1 MGFPTQLVALNPGMP
16 NRESLAASVSP
27 AWGFPRKSLNIEETL
42 TDKET
47 PNRGIEYLP
56 SSGNLH
62 AGFPAKVVTLN
73 PGIWQVN
80 FYYGHKRSTNVETT
94 MSAFSTV
101 SSQTRCAQKHCQHK
115 DMNEMKK
122 PPSEQRFSC
131 NKIQQ
136 TSIHTEIA
144 ANDTT
149 GNSPTGRLLQSCCFP
164 FRQHTCSICRL
175 AK

>member
-73 PGIWQVN
+73 PGEDMAGQFLLWPQALYQCRN
-80 FYYGHKRSTNVETT
+80 HHERLL
-94 MSAFSTV
+94 
-101 SSQTRCAQKHCQHK
+101 HCQLT
-115 DMNEMKK
+115 NTL
-122 PPSEQRFSC
+122 C
-131 NKIQQ
+131 
-136 TSIHTEIA
+136 TETLPA
-144 ANDTT
+144 Q
-149 GNSPTGRLLQSCCFP
+149 G
-164 FRQHTCSICRL
+164 HE
-175 AK
+175 